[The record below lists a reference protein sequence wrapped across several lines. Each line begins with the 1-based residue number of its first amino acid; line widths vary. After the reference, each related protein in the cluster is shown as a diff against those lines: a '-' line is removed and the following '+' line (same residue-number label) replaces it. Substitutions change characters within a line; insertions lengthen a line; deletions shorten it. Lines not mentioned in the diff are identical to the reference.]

1 LAGGCRLNFVFQSQ
15 SGAEPFRE
23 CADYFIDNFIYKCN
37 RNDADYSEKFIPSGT
52 KLESLGSIL

>member
-37 RNDADYSEKFIPSGT
+37 RNDADYFEKFISTGAQSG
-52 KLESLGSIL
+52 LN